1 MACSKRRKVS
11 TGIMKRVISI
21 SILKYFYKLHRV
33 KLHTHTH
40 RHTFLGME
48 ISNLQQIQA
57 LQMHLKMVPCI
68 RKDLAIKNGW
78 QLFDLSL
85 YISIDVSV
93 CFGYISVETFLKML
107 PIYTCW
113 VLPLAPF
120 VYFPFGQ
127 MEQFEVS

>member
-68 RKDLAIKNGW
+68 RKDLAINGW

-85 YISIDVSV
+85 YIRSMFLYDLDISALKH
-93 CFGYISVETFLKML
+93 FSRSFPYI
-107 PIYTCW
+107 
-113 VLPLAPF
+113 LAEC
-120 VYFPFGQ
+120 YL
-127 MEQFEVS
+127 